1 MTDQTMTDDRAA
13 ANVIEALTR
22 VVRDLPAIGKEQQAS
37 SQQGGYSYRGIEQI
51 TGHTQRLFAQHG
63 IVFTPRVVHYETRD
77 LLVNSK
83 PWTDTITLVE
93 YDVYGPGGIEDK
105 ITIGPL
111 LSIGRDN
118 SDKGATKCLTQ
129 AFKYALLQA
138 LCISDAKDDADGTT
152 HEADAPPI
160 RVEHPPYVEEL
171 LTAVKGLGDGRRT
184 DLREWLAANGLPDRP
199 AKMDEDQAAAVL
211 HWITVAEA
219 PLEPQDAPGE
229 VPGPNP
235 PYDAG
240 EAVEAAWQATD
251 AWLKSLDAAEY
262 DDLLASY
269 DLATT
274 GSPSTKLKRLET
286 HLRKLH
292 DEAQVEQPSL
302 V

>member
-1 MTDQTMTDDRAA
+1 MTDPAPTGERAA
-13 ANVIEALTR
+13 DNVIQALTR
-22 VVRDLPAIGKEQQAS
+22 VIRDLPAIGKEQQAS

-51 TGHTQRLFAQHG
+51 TGHTQRLFAEHG

-152 HEADAPPI
+152 HEADAPPVQ
-160 RVEHPPYVEEL
+160 VEHPVYVERL
-171 LTAVKGLGDGRRT
+171 LAAVKDLT
-184 DLREWLAANGLPDRP
+184 DDQRAELRGWLSEKGLPDRP
-199 AKMDEDQAAAVL
+199 AKMDEAQAGAVL
-211 HWITVAEA
+211 AHVASLA
-219 PLEPQDAPGE
+219 AQGPQDAPGQGSGPDSPSE
-229 VPGPNP
+229 V
-235 PYDAG
+235 A
-240 EAVEAAWQATD
+240 EAVEGVWQATD

-269 DLATT
+269 ELATT

-292 DEAQVEQPSL
+292 DEAQVDQPSL